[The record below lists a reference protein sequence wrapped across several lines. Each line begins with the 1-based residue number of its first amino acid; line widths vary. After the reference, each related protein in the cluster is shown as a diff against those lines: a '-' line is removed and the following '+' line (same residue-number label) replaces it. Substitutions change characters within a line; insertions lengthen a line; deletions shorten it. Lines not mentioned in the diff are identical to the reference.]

1 MKISVAPYM
10 TVKEAERNA
19 CPLHP
24 FVILC
29 RGKKAFIRAR
39 DEYTES
45 RAALT
50 ADYEKPAAPPGRMKT
65 STAPS
70 VKQEQ
75 FRLKKHMCC
84 V

>member
-1 MKISVAPYM
+1 M

-29 RGKKAFIRAR
+29 RRKKAFIRER
-39 DEYTES
+39 EYTES

-50 ADYEKPAAPPGRMKT
+50 AEYEKPALPLDRMKIN
-65 STAPS
+65 TAVIHETGTVP
-70 VKQEQ
+70 
-75 FRLKKHMCC
+75 LKVAHVQCIGVRK
-84 V
+84 